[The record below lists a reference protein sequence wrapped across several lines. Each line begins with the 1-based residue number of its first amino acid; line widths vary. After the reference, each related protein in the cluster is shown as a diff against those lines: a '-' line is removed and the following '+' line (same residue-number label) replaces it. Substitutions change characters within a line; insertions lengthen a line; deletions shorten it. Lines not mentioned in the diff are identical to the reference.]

1 MRYSSFVVKDENM
14 TLWMEVTMDEY
25 ELPVAVASSAE
36 ELARKIGKTTNNIYS
51 TIYKAKVRGYRSRYV
66 KVEVE
71 DDRDEE

>member
-1 MRYSSFVVKDENM
+1 M
-14 TLWMEVTMDEY
+14 TLWMEVTMDEC

-51 TIYKAKVRGYRSRYV
+51 AIYKAKVRGYRSRYV

-71 DDRDEE
+71 EENDE

>member
-1 MRYSSFVVKDENM
+1 M

-25 ELPVAVASSAE
+25 ELPVAVASSVE

-51 TIYKAKVRGYRSRYV
+51 AIYKAKVRGYRSRYV

-71 DDRDEE
+71 DDKED

>member
-1 MRYSSFVVKDENM
+1 M

-36 ELARKIGKTTNNIYS
+36 ELARKNGKTRHNIYS
-51 TIYKAKVRGYRSRYV
+51 AIYKAKVRGYRSKYV

-71 DDRDEE
+71 EGSDE

>member
-1 MRYSSFVVKDENM
+1 M

-51 TIYKAKVRGYRSRYV
+51 AIYKAKVRGYRSKYV

-71 DDRDEE
+71 EDRDEE

>member
-1 MRYSSFVVKDENM
+1 M

-51 TIYKAKVRGYRSRYV
+51 AIYKAKVRGYRSRYV

-71 DDRDEE
+71 EENDE